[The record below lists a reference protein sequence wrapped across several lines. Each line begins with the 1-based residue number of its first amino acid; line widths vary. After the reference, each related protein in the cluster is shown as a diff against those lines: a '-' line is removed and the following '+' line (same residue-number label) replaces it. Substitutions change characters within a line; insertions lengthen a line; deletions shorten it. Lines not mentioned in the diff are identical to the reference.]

1 MVVAIDLR
9 AELRKERERRAGQQ
23 TGAPVAQGGQTAEE
37 KAGEA
42 ALQAIVD
49 SNGHGPSV
57 SFHPLDYYS
66 VAPGIVQV
74 LVEHVCTC

>member
-1 MVVAIDLR
+1 MVAIDLR
-9 AELRKERERRAGQQ
+9 AELRKERERRAAQQ
-23 TGAPVAQGGQTAEE
+23 AGAPVTQSGQTAEE

-49 SNGHGPSV
+49 SNGQSTSV
-57 SFHPLDYYS
+57 SFHQLDHYS

-74 LVEHVCTC
+74 ERVCT